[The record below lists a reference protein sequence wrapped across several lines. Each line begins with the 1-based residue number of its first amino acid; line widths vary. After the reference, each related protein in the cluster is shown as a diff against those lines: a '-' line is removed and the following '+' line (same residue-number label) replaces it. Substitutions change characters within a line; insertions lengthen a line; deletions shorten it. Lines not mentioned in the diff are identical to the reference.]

1 MIDTIEFLYTSDIV
15 YRDIRPQNLM
25 LDYHE
30 EHIKL
35 INFDFAITYE
45 INENTKKL
53 PIAGTVTY
61 AGYELL
67 TCYVEASVNG
77 QYAAFYHYE
86 RTFDLKCAL
95 NIIIYMIDKN
105 VQVQL
110 NAIEQLSPSV
120 GKILRS
126 LELWKNIKQK
136 NEIYSHLLHL
146 INNSIELSA
155 IGDFKDQLEKLY
167 YLVTKIIT

>member
-1 MIDTIEFLYTSDIV
+1 MIDIIEFLYTSDIV
-15 YRDIRPQNLM
+15 HRDIRPQNLM

-35 INFDFAITYE
+35 IDFDFAI
-45 INENTKKL
+45 
-53 PIAGTVTY
+53 TY

-67 TCYVEASVNG
+67 TCYVEALVNG

-105 VQVQL
+105 VQVHDIIGEATSIADNDYVKQATIEIENL
-110 NAIEQLSPSV
+110 NSRKTQ
-120 GKILRS
+120 K
-126 LELWKNIKQK
+126 LEDQFQELYDHVCVLDKNLFIFPMFVPM
-136 NEIYSHLLHL
+136 
-146 INNSIELSA
+146 NSTCY
-155 IGDFKDQLEKLY
+155 DDPTKDHSGPAACQGM
-167 YLVTKIIT
+167 

>member
-1 MIDTIEFLYTSDIV
+1 PANQKQTKTMIDTIEFLYTSDIV

-67 TCYVEASVNG
+67 TCYVE
-77 QYAAFYHYE
+77 
-86 RTFDLKCAL
+86 
-95 NIIIYMIDKN
+95 
-105 VQVQL
+105 
-110 NAIEQLSPSV
+110 
-120 GKILRS
+120 
-126 LELWKNIKQK
+126 
-136 NEIYSHLLHL
+136 
-146 INNSIELSA
+146 
-155 IGDFKDQLEKLY
+155 
-167 YLVTKIIT
+167 

>member
-1 MIDTIEFLYTSDIV
+1 MIDIIEFLYTSDIV

-35 INFDFAITYE
+35 IDFDFAI
-45 INENTKKL
+45 
-53 PIAGTVTY
+53 TY

-67 TCYVEASVNG
+67 TCYVEALVNG

-95 NIIIYMIDKN
+95 NIIIYVIDKN

-110 NAIEQLSPSV
+110 NAIEQLSPSLA
-120 GKILRS
+120 KISRS

-167 YLVTKIIT
+167 YLGTKIITYSL